1 MDEKTLDI
9 LRDAVRLSPD
19 NAALRAHLAQ
29 GLQSAGQFEEAREL
43 WLALAGDAEDAAPLL
58 ALGEIAL
65 SQNRAEE
72 AAAKLS
78 EAIARDGENARAH
91 WLLARAQKQLGQNE
105 KAART
110 YRRAIELDPELRD
123 PEFSRSLEDE
133 PQPIRLSNDSSDW
146 NDEDDDSDL
155 SRIGLELERPKISFA
170 EIGGMEELKEEIRI
184 NIIHPFKQPELY
196 AAYGKKIGGGILLY
210 GPPGCGK
217 TYIARATA
225 GEVEASF
232 IAVGIEDVL
241 DMYSGQSERKLHLV
255 FEAARGHSPTV
266 IFFDELDAMA
276 GKRSDMT
283 HSPHA
288 RSLVNQ
294 FLAEMDG
301 AKGDNA
307 NLLVVGATNSP
318 WHVDAAF
325 RRPGRFDK
333 IIFVPPPDL
342 VARIE
347 ILKLHCANK
356 PVENIEWEKIASRM
370 KRFSGADVAAT
381 CDAAAEIGLRES
393 LKTGKLRKL
402 NTNDFLNALKTLRPT
417 TEEWLATAKN
427 YATYANQTGLY
438 DAVSQYLA
446 RASDKRSEL

>member
-1 MDEKTLDI
+1 MDETTLNI
-9 LRDAVRLSPD
+9 LRDAVRLSPE
-19 NAALRAHLAQ
+19 NTALRVHLAHTLQ
-29 GLQSAGQFEEAREL
+29 GAGHLDEAREL
-43 WLALAGDAEDAAPLL
+43 WLALAKGATDATPLL

-65 SQNRAEE
+65 QSDRAEE

-78 EAIARDGENARAH
+78 EAIGLEPSNAKAY
-91 WLLARAQKQLGQNE
+91 LAMARAQQALKQNA
-105 KAART
+105 KAERS

-123 PEFSRSLEDE
+123 PEFASSFDDE
-133 PQPIRLSNDSSDW
+133 PEPIRLSESASDW
-146 NDEDDDSDL
+146 NDEDEDTDL
-155 SRIGLELERPKISFA
+155 SRIGLELERPKIDFQHV
-170 EIGGMEELKEEIRI
+170 GGMEALKDDIRVAI
-184 NIIHPFKQPELY
+184 VYPFQKPELY
-196 AAYGKKIGGGILLY
+196 AAYGKKVGGGVLLY

-225 GEVEASF
+225 GECEARF

-241 DMYSGQSERKLHLV
+241 DMWHGQSERKLHLI
-255 FEAARGHSPTV
+255 FDAARRNAPTV
-266 IFFDELDAMA
+266 LFFDELDALA

-294 FLAEMDG
+294 FLAELDG
-301 AKGDNA
+301 AKGDNERV
-307 NLLVVGATNSP
+307 LTVGATNSP

-356 PVENIEWEKIASRM
+356 PVDNIDWEKIAARM
-370 KRFSGADVAAT
+370 KRFSGADVAAV
-381 CDAAAEIGLRES
+381 CDAAAERGLRES
-393 LKTGKLRKL
+393 LKSGKLRPL
-402 NTNDFLNALKTLRPT
+402 TNADFQDALKNLRPT
-417 TEEWLATAKN
+417 TDEWLATAKN

-438 DAVSQYLA
+438 DAVAEYL
-446 RASDKRSEL
+446 DKRQEK